1 VPDSN
6 SKKFATRCI
15 SSLSGK
21 DLHHQ
26 FILVS
31 LASHIWLRLLAI
43 ACDDTQA
50 RAFLKGRAMVFLRQE
65 SSGRSGEPSRLRD
78 KLLLFNNRTGLSQQR
93 LAGLVGVSAAALRNW
108 EAGQSK
114 PTAQNLKRL
123 IELYVANRA
132 FAEGQE
138 QAEAIDLW
146 EAAQERG
153 LKVPFDEQWFQ
164 ELLANQRS
172 LHHKSEREQQPEQQ
186 HELSLATEQEHDQ
199 EHYKQPGTEASDA
212 RSGMENEMD
221 LPAHPPETLPS
232 SSTHKL
238 SRRTVIIGLACLVVG
253 GAAGSSLTWA
263 ALHPQTRLLPQA
275 KWTQASNMLLARSFF
290 RATLLPNGQVLIEG
304 GVLQNKSSTAQS
316 ELFDPTRGTWRKTR
330 GSLNEARAKHTA
342 TLLPNDKV
350 LVTGGVGTI
359 PTSSAELY
367 YPTNE
372 TWTLTKYPMK
382 YARARHT
389 ATMLQTG
396 KVLIAGGAPYYPAEL
411 YDPKTDDWSLTGNM
425 VTRRYDHVAI
435 RLHDGTVLVA
445 GGRTRNDKHNNTND
459 NQWMTNSAELYD
471 PKTNTWAALPN
482 MHFPRADFTSALLP
496 DGRVLVIGGQ
506 LPNGE
511 VTPTTEIY
519 DPSMKRW
526 LPGASMN
533 YARQNPLGQEALQVE
548 DGTILVAGGDTLG
561 TSERY
566 ASMTGTWVSA
576 LKLHSRHYLGAT
588 ATLSNRQAFVVGG
601 FDVISTDDKNKIT
614 ASTEIYLPASE

>member
-1 VPDSN
+1 
-6 SKKFATRCI
+6 
-15 SSLSGK
+15 
-21 DLHHQ
+21 
-26 FILVS
+26 
-31 LASHIWLRLLAI
+31 
-43 ACDDTQA
+43 
-50 RAFLKGRAMVFLRQE
+50 MV
-65 SSGRSGEPSRLRD
+65 
-78 KLLLFNNRTGLSQQR
+78 
-93 LAGLVGVSAAALRNW
+93 
-108 EAGQSK
+108 
-114 PTAQNLKRL
+114 
-123 IELYVANRA
+123 
-132 FAEGQE
+132 
-138 QAEAIDLW
+138 
-146 EAAQERG
+146 
-153 LKVPFDEQWFQ
+153 
-164 ELLANQRS
+164 
-172 LHHKSEREQQPEQQ
+172 
-186 HELSLATEQEHDQ
+186 
-199 EHYKQPGTEASDA
+199 
-212 RSGMENEMD
+212 
-221 LPAHPPETLPS
+221 
-232 SSTHKL
+232 
-238 SRRTVIIGLACLVVG
+238 
-253 GAAGSSLTWA
+253 
-263 ALHPQTRLLPQA
+263 
-275 KWTQASNMLLARSFF
+275 LARSFF
-290 RATLLPNGQVLIEG
+290 RATLLTNGQVLIEG
-304 GVLQNKSSTAQS
+304 GVLQNKSSAAQS

-330 GSLNEARAKHTA
+330 GSLNEARAKHTT

-445 GGRTRNDKHNNTND
+445 GGRTRNDKHNKTND

-519 DPSMKRW
+519 DPSTKRW
-526 LPGASMN
+526 LLGASMN

-566 ASMTGTWVSA
+566 APMTGTWVSA